1 MAGRVLPKIPK
12 RSREVMDPVLS
23 SLRNATDISAHS
35 IQLTLAEYT
44 QLLDPYNRANG
55 MSDIAPLPAGW
66 ELIKFTNDR
75 SSGYQAYAFYHEA
88 SNSLVIAN
96 TPTQLKPLDVLD
108 IITDFQGAV
117 PNMLSPAQLDRAI
130 DFVDQLF
137 AEYPAAG
144 YSNIYFPS
152 FSLSNPLSMV
162 QLHYAHAKGWLDGA
176 NFNHVSM
183 GSAFFGTDIDA
194 ALADHGVFIGAAEK
208 QWAEANTTHYL
219 DDNDVVTTTRYING
233 SEGQINVLPPLYIQD
248 SLGGFHLVTDVQAHA
263 GQAYIWR
270 VKQMEQLGINLENFA
285 TVVYAGAD
293 GKPTF
298 KLVPKSDIT
307 LVIPSDLAANS
318 LALLPEGFIL
328 DGSWK
333 EVGGSWVRGVS
344 MSGDYV
350 EVHSE
355 DLDGDGVYD
364 QVTKTYSNLLTRQTR
379 ESYSYRRYALSDG
392 IGEDDYVLVGE
403 VRVDANHNGVPER
416 VQTVWTR
423 GGLRVSVEKTHN
435 ETTGEDT
442 FRDTVEFFGIDVSKI
457 GSAFGSALGNVL
469 FDDQLE
475 QVLGSP
481 VLQTIG
487 GNLAEAVGFLAVGQS
502 GVEAFRNAFDG
513 FAAELGTN
521 IAGSVSSYIVAEI
534 IHAAGLDGTV
544 VGDLGQSLAAQTLTT
559 IITNIATQVPAF
571 QGINLSLANIATVF
585 ATYVG
590 TKLASK
596 LVQFDSV
603 EGQIGASLGA
613 TIGTAVGTSVA
624 LSWAAAAG
632 KAGSVWGPIGA
643 AIGAFVGY
651 ILGGLIGSMFAKKP
665 QSGADVVWDQY
676 GRKFA
681 VGNVWTKA
689 KAPRDSTRSLAEAVA
704 ANLNGALE
712 YIGAKLL
719 DPYAVRAGNYG
730 INGKDFVYRANGAIT
745 FRTRKADQLIS
756 FGTYF
761 GLSSALPQLAGGDVH
776 AKRALSGNLSML
788 ASNPSGF
795 SMDTL
800 LGDLTIASDYST
812 YLSDP
817 SGINALIAA
826 NPDSAFAA
834 GWAATFARALEL
846 GIDKRAASD
855 WVGGFAVLFDEL
867 PDGALDGRALSP
879 GNVVLNLKDRK
890 ERRYDV
896 YDGNGVLV
904 GGLGDTIDLTA
915 KDSIVGGAG
924 ADAIVVDGDRLANAS
939 GLTVNGQA
947 GAAGPFKIDVAAVID
962 GGAGDDF
969 ISGGDLGNDLL
980 GGDGNDTLV
989 GGKLDDWL
997 FGEGGNDVLF
1007 AGKVAN
1013 TGFSI
1018 GDLAAETVAAS
1029 VDGGNGNLLHGGTGD
1044 DRLYGSKGSDWLRGG
1059 EGRDRLVGGAGG
1071 DVLEGGAGDDRGAN
1085 GEAAILGGSGSDI
1098 YLFGRGDGKDVIFDE
1113 SDPAGTTGVSRDSLA
1128 WRIQQLENGAW
1139 ERDWAGAGDYE
1150 VDGSVK
1156 GGEDAI
1162 AFGIGIS
1169 IENVLMRRSG
1179 NDLVIQL
1186 MALRANGQGVLTGDE
1201 LTIRDWFESTRRVE
1215 WLRFADGE
1223 EIRLGD
1229 LTSFAIGTG
1238 EADVILGSYGADFLY
1253 GGGGDD
1259 VIRGLAGNDFGNGGA
1274 GNDFVA
1280 GDGDNDWVLG
1290 GSGNDQVIGGSGHDT
1305 AFGDDGDDRVYGG
1318 QGSDLVVGGR
1328 GNDEVVGGAGD
1339 DVFRYSRGDGQDVV
1353 MDDYVAN
1360 WDLVWQNGSYVNGY
1374 VLQAN
1379 GTVTK
1384 NGEVYFDGSKWLGQ
1398 YDWNDE
1404 QKILTRHAGAVN
1416 GIVSADVGTDTLEFA
1431 VGIDIQD
1438 LMLGRS
1444 GNDLVVAIDEANGAS
1459 GLEQTS
1465 DRITIKD
1472 WYALG
1477 APIENFVF
1485 AATGRHA
1492 VSGMYLAGGTD
1503 GDDTVA
1509 GTSGKDWLTGNGG
1522 DDTIDG
1528 GAGIDILAGNAGSD
1542 KLLGGADN
1550 DVLYGGSDSDV
1561 LDGGTGADLLFG
1573 GEGLDFA
1580 SYQSTGGVSAYLG
1593 DASRNRGAAVGDVYN
1608 GIEALEGSTA
1618 ADRLGGDDNDNVLRG
1633 LNGGDYLFG
1642 GGGDDVY
1649 EVSLDVSGSPGN
1661 TYVYEG
1667 RYAVEDIIDAS
1678 GALNTGLYT
1687 ASWEYLGFGATGQG
1701 DRHQYRLTIVRNSTQ
1716 EVVYRSVDGTD
1727 FLFASQVASP
1737 PASGAWPYRWSVPVY
1752 ADGQKRT
1759 AEVVNAGA
1767 AGEDTLSILGNVSL
1781 SELSLTQSGN
1791 DLYVSKTNNGGN
1803 AYLKGQ
1809 FTADRQVEFLQLGDG
1824 LTVDLRNWRSSSVN
1838 TTEGDDFLIAAVA
1851 GTLNGKGGNDVL
1863 AGSGAWNHTLLGGD
1877 GDDIL
1882 EGGAGADTLDG
1893 GSDSVTLGQSAQ
1905 PGVEYGD
1912 TIRYVTSD
1920 AAVTVDLAASTASG
1934 GHAAGDVLVKDANGV
1949 STIENVIGSANFGD
1963 TLRGDERRNRLSGLG
1978 GDDWMYGAG
1987 GDDVLSGGDGTDTL
2001 LGGDGDDALSGD
2013 DGDDMLYGGGGKD
2026 LLAGGAGRDSLQGED
2041 GDDQLSGDLGD
2052 DNLSGGAGNDVL
2064 GGQDGA
2070 DSLSGDGGDDKL
2082 AGGAG
2087 NDYLIGGEGADTL
2100 AGEGGNDL
2108 LQGGAGDDTYLFG
2121 KDTGSDWIEDA
2132 EGANRVL
2139 IQEADAS
2146 AIWLRRS
2153 GDDLIVSV
2161 IGGYSTL
2168 NLVGYYA
2175 ADPATRVREIATSN
2189 GSLFL
2194 KYAEPLIQAMAAA
2207 SGAVPGTMPESVKSL
2222 LTQYWHTLGKAVP
2235 KVANQNLT
2243 TNEDVAIAGQVGAVD
2258 QDDNIVSYAIV
2269 TQPGMGSVALNAAT
2283 GTWTYTPG
2291 ANRHGSDR
2299 FVIKVTDGDGNAVEQ
2314 VIDLTV
2320 VSVNDAPSDI
2330 FAPGELR
2337 VDEGAGNGLS
2347 LGLFTHLDVDGPQ
2360 DTGSFQLVDNAG
2372 GRFSMTADGRLTVS
2386 NGAALDYEAN
2396 TSHTIRV
2403 RVTDLAGAWY
2413 EKTFT
2418 VSVNNVNEVPYIV
2431 TPPAT
2436 TVPLIAAENATGTT
2450 VASFVIGDPDL
2461 TTPTLQ
2467 LVDNPYGWLETF
2479 GNTVRVKPGAQI
2491 DFEALAAAGATLED
2505 TDGDGIKE
2513 IRLDASVRATDGELS
2528 SAQPTSFTFLIEDVN
2543 EAPSAIGFDPAVSSI
2558 LERDRPMQGQAL
2570 PAVLI
2575 GTLSAT
2581 DPDIYGS
2588 ADFANIVFSVADS
2601 RFEIVNGNQLRLK
2614 AGAALDFEAGATIT
2628 LAVTATDRG
2637 GAGLSFTRNLVFT
2650 VANADD
2656 YLYGT
2661 AGADALS
2668 GQANRDLI
2676 YGYGGIDMLAGGE
2689 GNDDLYGGDGAD
2701 VLMGDGGD
2709 DRLWGELGDDQ
2720 LQGGTGADELH
2731 GGDGVDMLLG
2741 MNGDDVIFGESGDDD
2756 LDGGQNNDT
2765 LDGGADND
2773 YLYGNSGDDVLRG
2786 GDGDDVLVGGA
2797 GADRMN
2803 GGAGSDTLSYATSS
2817 SGIVLNLTTG
2827 VHGGDAAGDV
2837 IEDHFEL
2844 VIGSSLADTITG
2856 TAGNDAIDGGAGN
2869 DTIYGGAGDD
2879 VLIGGAGNDYID
2891 AQSGNDKLIGG
2902 AGNDILIGG
2911 DDSDVY
2917 LIDLDSGADEI
2928 RNYDA
2933 SGDDIDVI
2941 GYQDIDRNRL
2951 WFARSGDDLVISVI
2965 GTGVQTTIKNWYL
2978 TATGSER
2985 ANYKI
2990 DFIIAGQHYSDT
3002 INAEGLV
3009 DLMAGHAKPTTQA
3022 GYDALHA
3029 DAAFENRW
3037 NNYWAGNAD
3046 PMISTVLDQTLAED
3060 GTLTVQFTVSDDIT
3074 PVTGMTVSASAGNDR
3089 VNAPTLSGPDAN
3101 GVYTLTI
3108 KGAPNRSGDVT
3119 ITLKATDAGGLV
3131 SQRSFVLNLTPVA
3144 DAPVITKAIAVGT
3157 TLDSGSLA
3165 LDVQAALV
3173 DQDSSETLEVRIS
3186 GVPSG
3191 LTLNKGTNL
3200 GNGVWSLTAAQL
3212 AGLAL
3217 VGPAVWSQDLTLTV
3231 TAIAKETATGQTAQS
3246 TTTFSVP
3253 INARPTN
3260 IANDRTLTVN
3270 ESTAGAITPTGTL
3283 VANFSATDPDGDALT
3298 FSLVNNAGGRFKI
3311 STAGVLTVDNGS
3323 LLDRETAS
3331 THTIRIRITDAGGLA
3346 YEKDFT
3352 VTVNNVNE
3360 APGTVTA
3367 TMVLANGLA
3376 AENGALA
3383 GTAVAN
3389 LAATDPDGTAPTF
3402 TITSD
3407 PRGWFE
3413 VVGNQLKFKAGLS
3426 FDFEALKAA
3435 GLTLGDIDG
3444 DGRQEAVYS
3453 AKVKATDGAL
3463 GSAAETTVTVRIED
3477 ANDAPSD
3484 ISTAGAAVNE
3494 NAANG
3499 TLVGSFTGT
3508 DQDAGDGLTFSLV
3521 NDAGGRFAI
3530 DATGKLTVKNGGL
3543 LNYEAAT
3550 KHTITVRV
3558 TDESGAT
3565 KDKNFDVTI
3574 NNVNEAP
3581 YAPTVSQSLW
3591 SMGEGVTAARTF
3603 VTYSATDPDGTA
3615 PSYYETLDPW
3625 DWFYISGNTLQ
3636 LRGGLNLDFD
3646 SLVAHGNDWWR
3657 KVEDSDGDGQ
3667 LEVAYLTA
3675 VRSTDGLLDS
3685 GSNGGDGWAWFRVED
3700 VNEGPSTWNQSF
3712 GVAESAPGAGQTLV
3726 GQFNFSDPDSQGY
3739 NRDHRFAITGGAS
3752 NMFSINQTTG
3762 QIYLQG
3768 QLNYEAATSYQVQVT
3783 VTDRAG
3789 SGYSASSWVTIN
3801 VANVNESPYF
3811 TVEHNRTYIAATTTF
3826 TLSAVDPEGTALS
3839 YTLISWS
3846 ADWGTVTLNGNQ
3858 LTIPASTR
3866 RYEPYYSYA
3875 TVKVVD
3881 ASGLE
3886 SIRTFS
3892 FVAPKNQAGNPP
3904 VVLDLDGDGV
3914 ELKALAGSTIRFDMD
3929 RDGTRDPSGWVGSD
3943 DGLLVLDR
3951 DRNGLIDNGGEISFA
3966 ADKPGAVSDLEGLAA
3981 YDSNGNGLFDGG
3993 DARFGEFQIWQDR
4006 NQDGISQAQE
4016 LSTLAARGIVSIDL
4030 HGVWTGAD
4038 YRNAEDNVLYATS
4051 RFTRADGST
4060 GQVGDVFL
4068 AYSPSDT
4075 HIGLPDERGTQ
4086 EQAGGGRKNGGR
4098 GLGDDGSG
4106 DAASGR
4112 VDRRAHRDLTPAQ
4125 ILAMAMRDNAL
4136 REPDAPARRSGLQ
4149 PDASMGGPQEPAYDA
4164 EQERQD
4170 MRSRSRHATDERME
4184 PADAYQPDTSLARS
4198 ALHDQLALSEKKRF
4212 QMIEAMSSFS
4222 AQAYA
4227 EFGLGTGKDPKTVE
4241 LLTALPDF
4249 RISR

>member
-1 MAGRVLPKIPK
+1 
-12 RSREVMDPVLS
+12 MDPVLAN
-23 SLRNATDISAHS
+23 LRNATDISAHS

-44 QLLDPYNRANG
+44 QLLDPYNRANS
-55 MSDIAPLPAGW
+55 MSDIPPLPAGW
-66 ELIKFTNDR
+66 KLIKFSNDQ
-75 SSGYQAYAFYHEA
+75 SSGFQAYAFYHEA

-96 TPTQLKPLDVLD
+96 TPTQLKPLDVRD
-108 IITDFQGAV
+108 IITDIQGAI

-137 AEYPAAG
+137 GEYPAAG

-152 FSLSNPLSMV
+152 FSLSNALSMV
-162 QLHYAHAKGWLDGA
+162 QLHYAHSKGWLDGV
-176 NFNHVSM
+176 NFSHVSM
-183 GSAFFGTDIDA
+183 GSGFFGTDIDA
-194 ALADHGVFIGAAEK
+194 ALADRGVFIGAAEK
-208 QWAEANTTHYL
+208 QWANDNTTHYL
-219 DDNDVVTTTRYING
+219 DDNDVVTSTRFING
-233 SEGQINVLPPLYIQD
+233 SEGEINVLPPLYQQD
-248 SLGGFHLVTDVQAHA
+248 SLGGYHLVTDVQAHA

-270 VKQMEQLGINLENFA
+270 VRQMEALGINLENFA

-333 EVGGSWVRGVS
+333 EVGASWVRGVS

-364 QVTKTYSNLLTRQTR
+364 RVTKTYSNLLTRQTR
-379 ESYSYRRYALSDG
+379 ETYSYRRYALSDG

-435 ETTGEDT
+435 EATGQDT
-442 FRDTVEFFGIDVSKI
+442 FQDTVEFYGIDVSKI

-502 GVEAFRNAFDG
+502 GVEAFRNAFSG

-571 QGINLSLANIATVF
+571 QGINLNLANIATIF

-613 TIGTAVGTSVA
+613 TIGAAVGTSVA

-712 YIGAKLL
+712 YLGAKLL

-730 INGKDFVYRANGAIT
+730 INGKDFVYRVNGAIT

-761 GLSSALPQLAGGDVH
+761 GLSSALPQLAGGDIH
-776 AKRALSGNLSML
+776 AKRALSGNLQML

-834 GWAATFARALEL
+834 GWAATFARVLEL
-846 GIDKRAASD
+846 GVDKRAASD

-867 PDGALDGRALSP
+867 PDGELDGRALGP

-924 ADAIVVDGDRLANAS
+924 ADTIVVDGDRLANAS

-947 GAAGPFKIDVAAVID
+947 GAAGAFKIDVAAVID

-980 GGDGNDTLV
+980 GGEGNDTLV

-1018 GDLAAETVAAS
+1018 GDLAAETAA
-1029 VDGGNGNLLHGGTGD
+1029 VGADGGNGNLLHGGAGN

-1059 EGRDRLVGGAGG
+1059 EGSDRLVGGAGG

-1085 GEAAILGGSGSDI
+1085 GEATILGGAGSDI

-1113 SDPAGTTGVSRDSLA
+1113 SDPAGTSGVSSDSIA
-1128 WRIQQLENGAW
+1128 WRVKQLENSPWG
-1139 ERDWAGAGDYE
+1139 ELDWAGRGDYE

-1156 GGEDAI
+1156 GGEDAV

-1169 IENVLMRRSG
+1169 MANLLMRRSG

-1186 MALRANGQGVLTGDE
+1186 MAVRANGQSVLTGDE

-1223 EIRLGD
+1223 EVRLGD
-1229 LTSFAIGTG
+1229 LTSFAIGTA
-1238 EADVILGSYGADFLY
+1238 ESDVILGSYGADFIY

-1259 VIRGLAGNDFGNGGA
+1259 VIRGLSGNDFGNGGA
-1274 GNDFVA
+1274 GDDFVA

-1290 GSGNDQVIGGSGHDT
+1290 GSGKDQVIGGSGHDT
-1305 AFGDDGDDRVYGG
+1305 VFGDDGDDRAYGG

-1353 MDDYVAN
+1353 MDDYVNN
-1360 WDLVWQNGSYVNGY
+1360 WDLVWQNGNYVNGY
-1374 VLQAN
+1374 VLQSN

-1384 NGEVYFDGSKWLGQ
+1384 NGVVYFDGSKWLGQ

-1416 GIVSADVGTDTLEFA
+1416 GVASADVGTDTLEFG

-1444 GNDLVVAIDEANGAS
+1444 GNDLLVGIGEENDAS
-1459 GLEQTS
+1459 GLEQTA
-1465 DRITIKD
+1465 DRIKIKD

-1485 AATGRHA
+1485 AATGRHR
-1492 VSGMYLAGGTD
+1492 VSNMYLGGGTD
-1503 GDDTVA
+1503 GDDALA
-1509 GTSGKDWLTGNGG
+1509 GTSGMDWLTGNGG
-1522 DDTIDG
+1522 DDTLDG
-1528 GAGIDILAGNAGSD
+1528 GAGTDILAGNAGSD
-1542 KLLGGADN
+1542 TLKGGADA
-1550 DVLYGGSDSDV
+1550 DVLYGGSGGDV
-1561 LDGGTGADLLFG
+1561 LDGGAGADFLFG
-1573 GEGLDFA
+1573 GEGIDIA
-1580 SYQSTGGVSAYLG
+1580 SYASAGNVPAFVYL
-1593 DASRNRGAAVGDVYN
+1593 DPGAAFANGHDAKGDVFDS
-1608 GIEALEGSTA
+1608 IEGLQGTVRQ
-1618 ADRLGGDDNDNVLRG
+1618 DRLGGDAGDNVLIG
-1633 LNGGDYLFG
+1633 SGGDDTLMG
-1642 GGGDDVY
+1642 GAGDDVY
-1649 EVSLDVSGSPGN
+1649 QYDIGDGHD
-1661 TYVYEG
+1661 TIREG
-1667 RYAVEDIIDAS
+1667 QYSVEELVTVD
-1678 GALNTGLYT
+1678 GQLNTQLF
-1687 ASWEYLGFGATGQG
+1687 AAKWEYLGTALGSGEE
-1701 DRHQYRLTIVRNSTQ
+1701 QYRLTITRNGTG
-1716 EVVYRSVDGTD
+1716 EVVYRSRDGID
-1727 FLFASQVASP
+1727 FLYSTPVAPMP
-1737 PASGAWPYRWSVPVY
+1737 PPSAWPYAGFQPGVFYGRNTYNGQQMVREVFGAGEGGVDTVHIGAGLSLSSIISSMKNGSDLQLLLRANDGQSGGLTFTNHYLAGRAVEQLQF
-1752 ADGQKRT
+1752 ADGLVADLQTLRL
-1759 AEVVNAGA
+1759 AGA
-1767 AGEDTLSILGNVSL
+1767 AATAGSDLMLGDLNANTLS
-1781 SELSLTQSGN
+1781 
-1791 DLYVSKTNNGGN
+1791 
-1803 AYLKGQ
+1803 
-1809 FTADRQVEFLQLGDG
+1809 G
-1824 LTVDLRNWRSSSVN
+1824 LD
-1838 TTEGDDFLIAAVA
+1838 
-1851 GTLNGKGGNDVL
+1851 GNDVL
-1863 AGSGAWNHTLLGGD
+1863 SGSDGNDQLAGGSG
-1877 GDDIL
+1877 DDVL

-1893 GSDSVTLGQSAQ
+1893 GDDSVTLGQAAQ
-1905 PGVEYGD
+1905 AGAEYGD

-1920 AAVTVDLAASTASG
+1920 AAVTIDLAVSTAAG
-1934 GHAAGDVLVKDANGV
+1934 GYAAGDVLAKNANGV
-1949 STIENVIGSANFGD
+1949 STIENAVGSANFGD
-1963 TLRGDERRNRLSGLG
+1963 TLRGDERRNRLLGLG
-1978 GDDWMYGAG
+1978 GDDWMHGAG
-1987 GDDVLSGGDGTDTL
+1987 GDDVLSGGDGVDTL
-2001 LGGDGDDALSGD
+2001 FGGSGDDALSGD
-2013 DGDDMLYGGGGKD
+2013 DGNDSLYGGDGKD
-2026 LLAGGAGRDSLQGED
+2026 LLAGGAGSDNLQGEG
-2041 GDDQLSGDLGD
+2041 GDDQLSGDVGD

-2064 GGQDGA
+2064 GGQDGN
-2070 DSLSGDGGDDKL
+2070 DGMSGDAGDDKL

-2087 NDYLIGGEGADTL
+2087 NDFLLGGAGADIL
-2100 AGEGGNDL
+2100 AGDGGNDIL
-2108 LQGGAGDDTYLFG
+2108 EGGADNDTYLFG
-2121 KDTGSDWIEDA
+2121 KDTGSDRIEDA
-2132 EGANRVL
+2132 EGANRIV
-2139 IQEADAS
+2139 IQDADS
-2146 AIWLRRS
+2146 STVWLQRV
-2153 GDDLIVSV
+2153 GNDLIVSV
-2161 IGGYSTL
+2161 IGGYSTI

-2175 ADPATRVREIATSN
+2175 ADPTARMREIATAN

-2194 KYAEPLIQAMAAA
+2194 GHAEPLIQAMTAA
-2207 SGAVPGTMPESVKSL
+2207 SGGVPGTMPEGVRQL
-2222 LTQYWHTLGKAVP
+2222 LAQYWHSIGKAVP
-2235 KVANQNLT
+2235 TVADQTLT
-2243 TNEDVAIAGQVGAVD
+2243 TNEDVPLSGQVGAVD
-2258 QDDNIVSYAIV
+2258 HDDNIVSYTVVA
-2269 TQPGMGSVALNAAT
+2269 QPGIGSVALNAAT

-2299 FVIKVTDGDGNAVEQ
+2299 FVIKVTDADGNAVQ
-2314 VIDLTV
+2314 QTINLTV

-2330 FAPGELR
+2330 YAPGELR
-2337 VDEGAGNGLS
+2337 VDEAAGNGLS
-2347 LGLFTHLDVDGPQ
+2347 LGNFTHLDVDGPQ
-2360 DTGSFQLVDNAG
+2360 DLGTFQLVDNAG
-2372 GRFSMTADGRLTVS
+2372 GRFAMTSDGKLTVS

-2403 RVTDLAGAWY
+2403 RVTDQAGAWF
-2413 EKTFT
+2413 EKSFT
-2418 VSVNNVNEVPYIV
+2418 VVVNNVNEVPYIV

-2436 TVPLIAAENATGTT
+2436 TVPLIASENATGGT
-2450 VASFVIGDPDL
+2450 VASFVIGDPDN

-2467 LVDNPYGWLETF
+2467 LVDNPYGWLEAV
-2479 GNTVRVKPGAQI
+2479 GNTVRVKSGAQI

-2513 IRLDASVRATDGELS
+2513 IRFNASVRATDGELS

-2543 EAPSAIGFDPAVSSI
+2543 EAPTAIGFAPAVSSI
-2558 LERDRPMQGQAL
+2558 VERDRPAAGTSL
-2570 PAVLI
+2570 PAILL

-2581 DPDIYGS
+2581 DPDAAYGS
-2588 ADFANIVFSVADS
+2588 LDFATLTYAVDDA

-2614 AGAALDFEAGATIT
+2614 ANAALDFEAGAT
-2628 LAVTATDRG
+2628 VTVNVTVTDRG
-2637 GAGLSFTRNLVFT
+2637 GSGLSYTRALTFT
-2650 VANADD
+2650 VTDADD

-2661 AGADALS
+2661 ASADALN
-2668 GQANRDLI
+2668 GQAGRDLI
-2676 YGYGGIDMLAGGE
+2676 YGYGGADTLLGGT
-2689 GNDDLYGGDGAD
+2689 GNDDLYGGDGND
-2701 VLMGDGGD
+2701 QLDGQDGD
-2709 DRLWGELGDDQ
+2709 DKLLGELGDDV
-2720 LQGGTGADELH
+2720 LTGGLGNDTLH
-2731 GGDGVDMLLG
+2731 GNDGVDTL
-2741 MNGDDVIFGESGDDD
+2741 NGDAGND
-2756 LDGGQNNDT
+2756 L
-2765 LDGGADND
+2765 
-2773 YLYGNSGDDVLRG
+2773 LYGDAGNDILRG
-2786 GDGDDVLVGGA
+2786 GDGDDVLEGGA
-2797 GADRMN
+2797 DNDELWAGPGADYLKGGDGDDLMFGGSGADRFL
-2803 GGAGSDTLSYATSS
+2803 GGAGSDTLTYAD
-2817 SGIVLNLTTG
+2817 SGSAVVINLGDGTTG
-2827 VHGGDAAGDV
+2827 GAATGDV
-2837 IEDHFEL
+2837 LEDHIEHL
-2844 VIGSSLADTITG
+2844 IGSAYADTFTG
-2856 TAGNDAIDGGAGN
+2856 SANADHIVGGAGN
-2869 DTIYGGAGDD
+2869 DTILGGAGDD
-2879 VLIGGAGNDYID
+2879 VLEGGDGNDTID
-2891 AQSGNDKLIGG
+2891 AQSGNDRLIGG
-2902 AGNDILIGG
+2902 TGNDILIGG
-2911 DDSDVY
+2911 EDSDVY
-2917 LIDLDSGADEI
+2917 LIDVNAGADEI

-2933 SGDDIDVI
+2933 NGDDIDVI

-2965 GTGVQTTIKNWYL
+2965 GTGVQTTIKGWYL
-2978 TATGSER
+2978 TATGSDR

-3009 DLMAGHAKPTTQA
+3009 ALMAGYAKPATQA
-3022 GYDALHA
+3022 AYDALHA
-3029 DAAFENRW
+3029 NAAFENRW
-3037 NNYWAGNAD
+3037 SNYWAGNAD
-3046 PMISTVLDQTLAED
+3046 PVISTVLDQTLAED
-3060 GTLTVQFTVSDDIT
+3060 GTLTIQFTVSDDIT
-3074 PVTGMTVSASAGNDR
+3074 PVSGMTVVATAGNDR

-3101 GVYTLTI
+3101 GVYTLTL

-3131 SQRSFVLNLTPVA
+3131 SQRSFVLDITPVA
-3144 DAPVITKAIAVGT
+3144 DAPVITKAVAVGT
-3157 TLDSGSLA
+3157 TLDGGSLA

-3173 DQDSSETLEVRIS
+3173 DQDSSERLEVRIS
-3186 GVPSG
+3186 GLPSG

-3217 VGPAVWSQDLTLTV
+3217 VGPATWSQDLNLTV
-3231 TAIAKETATGQTAQS
+3231 TAIAKETASGQTAQR
-3246 TTTFSVP
+3246 TATLSVP
-3253 INARPTN
+3253 INARPTA
-3260 IANDRTLTVN
+3260 ITNDRTLAVN
-3270 ESTAGAITPTGTL
+3270 ESTAGAVVASGTL

-3298 FSLVNNAGGRFKI
+3298 FSLANNAGGRFKI

-3323 LLDRETAS
+3323 LLDREAGAS
-3331 THTIRIRITDAGGLA
+3331 HTIRIRITDAGGLT

-3367 TMVLANGLA
+3367 TMVLANGLG
-3376 AENGALA
+3376 AENSALA
-3383 GTAVAN
+3383 GTALAN
-3389 LAATDPDGTAPTF
+3389 LAAVDPDGTAPAF
-3402 TITSD
+3402 AITSD
-3407 PRGWFE
+3407 SRGWFE

-3435 GLTLGDIDG
+3435 GLTVSDIDG
-3444 DGRQEAVYS
+3444 DGRQEVVYS

-3484 ISTAGAAVNE
+3484 ISTVGLAVNE
-3494 NAANG
+3494 NAANT
-3499 TLVGSFTGT
+3499 TLVGSFTGA

-3521 NDAGGRFAI
+3521 NDAGGRFAV
-3530 DATGKLTVKNGGL
+3530 DATGRLTVKNGGL
-3543 LNYEAAT
+3543 LNYEAST

-3558 TDESGAT
+3558 TDESGAF
-3565 KDKNFDVTI
+3565 KDKNFDVTV

-3581 YAPTVSQSLW
+3581 TTPV
-3591 SMGEGVTAARTF
+3591 VTAWGTRTIQEGAPGDLH
-3603 VTYSATDPDGTA
+3603 VATLASADPDGTV
-3615 PSYYETLDPW
+3615 PSLTDSFDPW
-3625 DWFYISGNTLQ
+3625 DWFYVSGNQ
-3636 LRGGLNLDFD
+3636 LRLRPGLNFDFD
-3646 SLVAHGNDWWR
+3646 SLIQNGTDWWR
-3657 KVEDSDGDGQ
+3657 SITDSDGDGQ
-3667 LEVAYLTA
+3667 LEYNYA
-3675 VRSTDGLLDS
+3675 VGVSA
-3685 GSNGGDGWAWFRVED
+3685 GDGALGSPESAWVWFGIED
-3700 VNEGPSTWNQSF
+3700 SNEGPSTWNQSF

-3739 NRDHRFAITGGAS
+3739 NRDHRFAITGGATG
-3752 NMFSINQTTG
+3752 MFSINQTTG

-3768 QLNYEAATSYQVQVT
+3768 QLNYEAATSYQLQVT

-3811 TVEHNRTYIAATTTF
+3811 TVEHNRTYIASTSTF

-3892 FVAPKNQAGNPP
+3892 FVAPRNQAGNPP

-3914 ELKALAGSTIRFDMD
+3914 ELKALAGSTLRFDMD
-3929 RDGTRDPSGWVGSD
+3929 RDGVRDPSGWIGAD

-3966 ADKPGAVSDLEGLAA
+3966 GDKPGAVSDLEGLAA

-4016 LSTLAARGIVSIDL
+4016 LSTLAARGIASIDL

-4068 AYSPSDT
+4068 AFTPSNQRV
-4075 HIGLPDERGTQ
+4075 GPPDGNGTP
-4086 EQAGGGRKNGGR
+4086 EQVDRGRKNGGR
-4098 GLGDDGSG
+4098 GMEDDGFG
-4106 DAASGR
+4106 DVASGR

-4125 ILAMAMRDNAL
+4125 ILAMAMRDSAL
-4136 REPDAPARRSGLQ
+4136 RESDAPERRSELQ
-4149 PDASMGGPQEPAYDA
+4149 PATSAGGPQEPAYDA
-4164 EQERQD
+4164 EQARQD
-4170 MRSRSRHATDERME
+4170 ERSGSRNGADERMH
-4184 PADAYQPDTSLARS
+4184 PADDYQPDTSLARS

-4222 AQAYA
+4222 AQPYA